1 MQDTILYMLS
11 AIIVLLVA
19 FIAIEIYL
27 LINKRKNKEQDK
39 LVEETNRLREEVNK
53 SINDMSSSFNKDF
66 TSLSKDVT
74 RDLASS
80 LTQVNEK
87 VGTFNKQ
94 VEDLNKSQ
102 VNFSKILAGVKKY
115 GTLGEF
121 SLASLLQDLLPA
133 SQYISSVSSF
143 IRTLEIY

>member
-1 MQDTILYMLS
+1 MQDSFIIYMLS
-11 AIIVLLVA
+11 AILVLLVA

-87 VGTFNKQ
+87 VGAFNKR
-94 VEDLNKSQ
+94 NS
-102 VNFSKILAGVKKY
+102 
-115 GTLGEF
+115 
-121 SLASLLQDLLPA
+121 
-133 SQYISSVSSF
+133 
-143 IRTLEIY
+143 

>member
-1 MQDTILYMLS
+1 MNMQESVLYMLS

-27 LINKRKNKEQDK
+27 LINKRKDKGQDR
-39 LVEETNRLREEVNK
+39 LVEETNRLREDLNK
-53 SINDMSSSFNKDF
+53 SIGDMSSSFNKEF

-74 RDLASS
+74 RDMTQA
-80 LTQVNEK
+80 LTKDDEK

-102 VNFSKILAGVKKY
+102 ASFSKILAGV
-115 GTLGEF
+115 
-121 SLASLLQDLLPA
+121 
-133 SQYISSVSSF
+133 
-143 IRTLEIY
+143 